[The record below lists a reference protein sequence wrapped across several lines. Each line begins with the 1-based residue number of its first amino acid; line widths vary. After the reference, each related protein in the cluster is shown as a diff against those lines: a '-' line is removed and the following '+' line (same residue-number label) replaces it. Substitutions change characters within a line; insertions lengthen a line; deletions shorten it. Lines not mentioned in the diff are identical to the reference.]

1 MLAYVALVLFVSF
14 RGPSYLLLSRGKKV
28 YESFMGPLGNVA
40 PAPIRPQPSSVTL
53 GFFLLKNRKGRG
65 SWKHAIAL
73 RHAPSLQ
80 KDTKYGLL
88 TDT

>member
-1 MLAYVALVLFVSF
+1 
-14 RGPSYLLLSRGKKV
+14 
-28 YESFMGPLGNVA
+28 MGPLGNVA
-40 PAPIRPQPSSVTL
+40 QAPIRPQPSSVTL

-65 SWKHAIAL
+65 VSRKHAIAL

-80 KDTKYGLL
+80 EDTKYGLL